1 MTFSPQTSKTYGK
14 YSWNAAR
21 NINIVCFCFN
31 LNICSEPHKHTVE
44 KASVP
49 KLWVLLI
56 SRVTHVNEIFNEVF
70 LCLEQNLEVLVSLC
84 LSMDRQTNISI
95 HRAATYYLRLL
106 QFGHCKGEEGKR
118 LNSLIST
125 VFEADCCLL
134 SQCAAEVTVWWR
146 HQNHIIHN
154 KQKEKKKTNNL
165 EVSFIRHSAP
175 SGCTSRSRPWK
186 SQTES
191 VTRRT
196 TQSKS
201 SSVHEANTQ
210 RIEFVTTSWQSRT
223 EKPWT
228 IKDLEEFQFE
238 SRAGWRDQLRYHKPG
253 ATNASN
259 KQINQWNSD

>member
-14 YSWNAAR
+14 YSWKAAR

-70 LCLEQNLEVLVSLC
+70 LFLEQNLEVLVSLC

-95 HRAATYYLRLL
+95 HRAATYYLQLL

-125 VFEADCCLL
+125 AFEADCCLL
-134 SQCAAEVTVWWR
+134 SQCAAEVTVWRR

-154 KQKEKKKTNNL
+154 KQKEKKKQTIWRSVLSDTLLPPAAPRDPVHENHKQNQWQGGRLSPNPHPSMKLIHSGLNL
-165 EVSFIRHSAP
+165 SPRADRAGQKSHE
-175 SGCTSRSRPWK
+175 RSRIWK
-186 SQTES
+186 NFSLKAEQAEG
-191 VTRRT
+191 
-196 TQSKS
+196 
-201 SSVHEANTQ
+201 
-210 RIEFVTTSWQSRT
+210 TSWDT
-223 EKPWT
+223 
-228 IKDLEEFQFE
+228 
-238 SRAGWRDQLRYHKPG
+238 
-253 ATNASN
+253 TNPERQTPPTN
-259 KQINQWNSD
+259 K

>member
-14 YSWNAAR
+14 YSWKAAR

-56 SRVTHVNEIFNEVF
+56 SRVTHVNEVFNEVF

-95 HRAATYYLRLL
+95 HRAATYYLQLL

-125 VFEADCCLL
+125 AFEAYCCLL
-134 SQCAAEVTVWWR
+134 SQCAAEVTVWRR

-154 KQKEKKKTNNL
+154 KQKEKKNKQSGGQFYQTLCSLRLHLEIPSMKITNRISDKADDSVQIL
-165 EVSFIRHSAP
+165 I
-175 SGCTSRSRPWK
+175 RPW
-186 SQTES
+186 S
-191 VTRRT
+191 
-196 TQSKS
+196 
-201 SSVHEANTQ
+201 
-210 RIEFVTTSWQSRT
+210 
-223 EKPWT
+223 
-228 IKDLEEFQFE
+228 
-238 SRAGWRDQLRYHKPG
+238 
-253 ATNASN
+253 
-259 KQINQWNSD
+259 

>member
-14 YSWNAAR
+14 YSWKAAR

-95 HRAATYYLRLL
+95 HRAATYYLQLL

-125 VFEADCCLL
+125 AFEADCCLL

-154 KQKEKKKTNNL
+154 KQKEKKKNKQSGGQFYQTLCSLRLHLEIPSMKITNRISDKADDSVQIL
-165 EVSFIRHSAP
+165 I
-175 SGCTSRSRPWK
+175 RPW
-186 SQTES
+186 S
-191 VTRRT
+191 
-196 TQSKS
+196 
-201 SSVHEANTQ
+201 
-210 RIEFVTTSWQSRT
+210 
-223 EKPWT
+223 
-228 IKDLEEFQFE
+228 
-238 SRAGWRDQLRYHKPG
+238 
-253 ATNASN
+253 
-259 KQINQWNSD
+259 